1 MIEEGRKTAAIVDQ
15 CEFNND
21 LLHIPQAKELL
32 PSNDDN
38 SAVSLSPSKDSR
50 VAEEGAII
58 GRKDNLFTNDK
69 VLNSKGKRKLLRP
82 YSKHYIRK
90 NTTFINSWMTIANSD
105 LFEECCVRLQYPSTF
120 HNRSEKSQ
128 LKSCSFSQSEFEI
141 PSSNVTF
148 IRGTPCQESQ
158 TDQHNIQDEHG
169 DLIISASSEDL
180 EISDSEE
187 VLEGEDLLSINGGE
201 LKTLFQSEEGPIF
214 GKVEVASF
222 KQIEQKNIPQHLL

>member
-1 MIEEGRKTAAIVDQ
+1 M
-15 CEFNND
+15 
-21 LLHIPQAKELL
+21 
-32 PSNDDN
+32 
-38 SAVSLSPSKDSR
+38 
-50 VAEEGAII
+50 
-58 GRKDNLFTNDK
+58 
-69 VLNSKGKRKLLRP
+69 
-82 YSKHYIRK
+82 
-90 NTTFINSWMTIANSD
+90 
-105 LFEECCVRLQYPSTF
+105 
-120 HNRSEKSQ
+120 
-128 LKSCSFSQSEFEI
+128 
-141 PSSNVTF
+141 
-148 IRGTPCQESQ
+148 QESQ